1 MVDIVSLILQEHLGS
16 GLLWNMFDTNILDDL
31 RAKEGIML
39 QLKATSAHI
48 TYSSILLPYKRLKYE
63 PSSGKNYAR
72 RCGCSRNLANGKSI
86 AFSFDVYGKWL
97 KLKIYSDAGEAN
109 TKSPLQLRK
118 FVKRKL
124 SDMSESQRCES
135 SDEASSRSGS
145 GDSDTYPNRDT
156 MTVKAEYGDD
166 LIAFHIPASAA
177 TLTALKKETWE
188 GFELNN
194 VSYELAY
201 LDNVNDFILLNSDEE
216 LRVAPLSCL
225 IGRWLEVFK
234 KKLKDKLV
242 NIGLT
247 WKDTIANLN
256 LSDIVDEQI
265 SGSPS

>member
-1 MVDIVSLILQEHLGS
+1 AQLTKGDLRGCAKGLQ

-72 RCGCSRNLANGKSI
+72 RCGCSRNLG
-86 AFSFDVYGKWL
+86 
-97 KLKIYSDAGEAN
+97 
-109 TKSPLQLRK
+109 RK
-118 FVKRKL
+118 FIKRKL
-124 SDMSESQRCES
+124 SDISESQRCES
-135 SDEASSRSGS
+135 SDKTSSKSGS
-145 GDSDTYPNRDT
+145 GDSDTYPNGDT
-156 MTVKAEYGDD
+156 MTVKAKYGDD
-166 LIAFHIPASAA
+166 LIDFHIPASAA

-188 GFELNN
+188 GFELIN

-201 LDNVNDFILLNSDEE
+201 LDNVNDFFLLNSNEE